1 MESRSLRKLFSVR
14 PAKGPK
20 IPGQGRPGWRDGMD
34 AAMFDCPAEWAR
46 LLPPGTRRVLRSGE
60 LTEHIWPLLAL
71 TPGGCRALAERRE
84 SGGIV
89 CRLLLAP
96 GDLPAL
102 PAQIQAET
110 VVSYGLSPRDSLTL
124 SSLAEPV
131 LCVQRA
137 LPRPDG
143 AVIDPQEFPLP
154 PLPGPAEALLPIL
167 GLRLL
172 QMPLTEGCFP

>member
-1 MESRSLRKLFSVR
+1 
-14 PAKGPK
+14 
-20 IPGQGRPGWRDGMD
+20 MD
-34 AAMFDCPAEWAR
+34 AAIYDCPMEWGPF
-46 LLPPGTRRVLRSGE
+46 LPPGTRQVQWARE

-71 TPGGCRALAERRE
+71 TPEGCRTLNRTGDE
-84 SGGIV
+84 IV

-102 PAQIQAET
+102 PAQVRAET
-110 VVSYGLSPRDSLTL
+110 VISYGLSPRDSLTL

-143 AVIDPQEFPLP
+143 TVVDPQEFPLP
-154 PLPGPAEALLPIL
+154 PLPGPAEALLPLL
-167 GLRLL
+167 GLWLL
-172 QMPLTEGCFP
+172 QMSLTELPFLW